1 MAYAK
6 TLQRPNASTSD
17 QSEEI
22 PQIVAKAERK
32 QEKKDVQT
40 RKETSTELTPVERVI
55 LRRRST
61 RKYKKQQVP
70 EYMIRRM
77 LEAARFAPSAGNF
90 QPWRFIVIQ
99 KKGLI
104 DEMEK
109 TILEKM
115 APLNFLK
122 DAEPHGWAHK
132 ALLTFLGIFRM
143 NAGELRPV
151 GGITEILKG
160 KLLVFHNAPTVILV
174 LKDKRGVSHPE
185 FDTALASH
193 NMVLTAHAM
202 GLGTCY
208 VGFVEFLKYDSAFM
222 EKLGIEYPWEIQIAV
237 TVGFPRF
244 DSDGEVQRD
253 MPRIDWYDDEHGEG
267 RTVY

>member
-6 TLQRPNASTSD
+6 TLQRPDIGAFDPS
-17 QSEEI
+17 QEI
-22 PQIVAKAERK
+22 RQVPVKEGKKREKEKSQIRI
-32 QEKKDVQT
+32 
-40 RKETSTELTPVERVI
+40 ETSAELTPVERVI

-70 EYMIRRM
+70 EHMIRRM
-77 LEAARFAPSAGNF
+77 LEAARFAPSAGNC

-99 KKGLI
+99 KKELI
-104 DEMEK
+104 ERMEK

-122 DAEPHGWAHK
+122 EAKPHGWAHK
-132 ALLTFLGIFRM
+132 ALLTLLGIVRM

-160 KLLVFHNAPTVILV
+160 KLLIFHNAPTVILV

-208 VGFVEFLKYDSAFM
+208 VGFVEFLKFDSAFM
-222 EKLGIEYPWEIQIAV
+222 NKLGIEYPWEIQIAV

-244 DSDGEVQRD
+244 DSDGEAQRD
-253 MPRIDWYDDEHGEG
+253 MPQIDWYDDANPEG
-267 RTVY
+267 RIVY

>member
-1 MAYAK
+1 MQARK
-6 TLQRPNASTSD
+6 LNVLESRESGTNAT
-17 QSEEI
+17 
-22 PQIVAKAERK
+22 VAENKPEKRKKAERGK
-32 QEKKDVQT
+32 HVGVSAQL
-40 RKETSTELTPVERVI
+40 TEVERVI

-70 EYMIRRM
+70 EHMIRRM

-99 KKGLI
+99 RQELI
-104 DEMEK
+104 AEMEK
-109 TILEKM
+109 LVLDAM

-122 DAEPHGWAHK
+122 TAPAHGIAHK
-132 ALLTFLGIFRM
+132 LLLTALGLFRM
-143 NAGELRPV
+143 NTGELRPI

-160 KLLVFHNAPTVILV
+160 RLRVFHDAPTVILV
-174 LKDKRGVSHPE
+174 LKDRRGVSHPE

-208 VGFVEFLKYDSAFM
+208 VGFVELLKYNSGFM
-222 EKLGIEYPWEIQIAV
+222 RRLGIEYPWEIQIAV

-253 MPRIDWYDDEHGEG
+253 TPQIDWYDDTHPEG
-267 RTVY
+267 KVVY